1 MACLV
6 LAIQA
11 FNPRFGVT
19 PVRNVEISLSHFAGN
34 DTLLLNR
41 QYLTPLNEP
50 FTPKTFRYYISNI
63 FLRDAGGN
71 FHPVPNKYFLVDEA
85 EPNSKTIG
93 FGLKPG
99 KYVSLRFLIGVDSL
113 KTVSGVDTGSLDP
126 TKGMFWTWNTGY
138 VAAKLEGWSPVA
150 RTPQQMVQ
158 YHIGGYRPGQN
169 TLQTVTIPF
178 AGDTLV
184 VSTGKKAVI
193 RLQADIMKWFKG
205 THELKIADHAFVHT
219 PGKLAVQY
227 AENYAAMFRYHSID
241 SR

>member
-1 MACLV
+1 MALLV
-6 LAIQA
+6 LLQA
-11 FNPRFGVT
+11 FGHRFDGK
-19 PVRNVEISLSHFAGN
+19 PAGKVEIRLSHMAGG
-34 DTLLLNR
+34 DSLVLNR
-41 QYLTPLNEP
+41 QYLTPFNEP

-63 FLRDAGGN
+63 ALQDDGGN
-71 FHPVPNKYFLVDEA
+71 FHPVPNRYFLVDESEA
-85 EPNSKTIG
+85 ASKHPA
-93 FGLKPG
+93 FDLKPG
-99 KYVSLRFLIGVDSL
+99 KYVALRFLIGVDSL

-138 VAAKLEGWSPVA
+138 VAAKLEGSSPLA

-193 RLQADIMKWFKG
+193 RLEADIMKWFKG
-205 THELKIADHAFVHT
+205 KHELKIAGHAFVHT
-219 PGKLAVQY
+219 PGKIAVQY